1 MGMVR
6 AIAVLAVGLV
16 LVVTAAMPALA
27 AVKAT
32 VNGVP
37 ITDVQVSQRLKL
49 FQLEGRNGSKAALEE
64 LIDEA
69 IMVQEAKRLS
79 IEVSDAQVDQAFLSV
94 ARNIKVSEDNLRQI
108 LAQNGVNVDTLRDR
122 LRSALAWQEVTTIAV
137 MPRIQISDVELEKQA
152 TAKLDSSMSY
162 DYILKEVLFVMP
174 GGKGSASR
182 RTSEANQYRKS
193 FQGCDNAVQ
202 LTMSYTDAAVLD
214 VGRRH
219 ATQLP
224 EPIAKELAQLNVGG
238 LTKPR
243 VMENGVSMLA
253 VCAKSAAE
261 DTTFIKS
268 NLRAEAGN
276 AQLQSE
282 AKAYLEELRGKAKI
296 IYE

>member
-6 AIAVLAVGLV
+6 AIAGLAVGLALMV
-16 LVVTAAMPALA
+16 AGAMPAVA

-37 ITDVQVSQRLKL
+37 ISDVEVSQRLKL
-49 FQLEGRNGSKAALEE
+49 LQLEGRNGSKAALEE
-64 LIDEA
+64 LIDEQ
-69 IMVQEAKRLS
+69 IQLQEAKRLNVD
-79 IEVSDAQVDQAFLSV
+79 ITDAQVDQAFLSV
-94 ARNIKVSEDNLRQI
+94 ARNIKVSEDNLRGI
-108 LAQNGVNVDTLRDR
+108 LRQNGVSVDTLRNR
-122 LRSALAWQEVTTIAV
+122 LRAALAWQEVTTIMV
-137 MPRIQISDVELEKQA
+137 MPRIQISDVELEEQA
-152 TAKLDSSMSY
+152 VAKLDASMSY

-174 GGKGSASR
+174 GGQGSASK
-182 RTSEANQYRKS
+182 RTAEANQYRKS

-202 LTMSYTDAAVLD
+202 LSLSYTDAAVLD

-224 EPIAKELAQLNVGG
+224 EAIAKELSQLNVGG
-238 LTKPR
+238 ITKPR
-243 VMENGVSMLA
+243 VMERGVSMLA
-253 VCAKSAAE
+253 VCSKAVAE

-276 AQLQSE
+276 AQLQQ
-282 AKAYLEELRGKAKI
+282 AAADYLKELRGKAKI

>member
-1 MGMVR
+1 MVR
-6 AIAVLAVGLV
+6 AIAALALGLF
-16 LVVTAAMPALA
+16 VTLAAALPAAA
-27 AVKAT
+27 AVKAS

-37 ITDVQVSQRLKL
+37 ISDIQVSQRLKL
-49 FQLEGRNGSKAALEE
+49 FQLEGRSGSKAALDE
-64 LIDEA
+64 LIDEE
-69 IMVQEAKRLS
+69 IMLQEAKRLN
-79 IEVSDAQVDQAFLSV
+79 IEISDAQVDQAFQSV
-94 ARNIKVSEDNLRQI
+94 ARNIKVSVDNLRGV
-108 LAQNGVNVDTLRDR
+108 LRQNVVSEETLRNR
-122 LRSALAWQEVTTIAV
+122 LRAALAWQEVTTMAV

-152 TAKLDSSMSY
+152 ASQLDASMSY

-174 GGKGSASR
+174 GGKGSASQ
-182 RTSEANQYRKS
+182 RTAEANRYRKS
-193 FQGCDNAVQ
+193 FANCETAVE
-202 LTMSYTDAAVLD
+202 LSMSYTDAAVLD

-276 AQLQSE
+276 SRLKE
-282 AKAYLEELRGKAKI
+282 ETEAYLKELREKAKI